1 MHKILI
7 IEDEPNIR
15 ELLTD
20 LLTDAGCEILLAADG
35 PSGLQEA
42 ILGSP
47 DVIVL
52 DLGLPLMDGFEVL
65 EQLKKQPATRDIPV
79 LVVSA
84 HAQQQHKQ
92 RALASGASDFIIKPW
107 NHGEVEAKE
116 NSVQRADQ

>member
-1 MHKILI
+1 MKSILI

-20 LLTDAGCEILLAADG
+20 MLTDAGYQILLAADG
-35 PSGLQEA
+35 PSGLREA
-42 ILGSP
+42 ILGNP

-65 EQLKKQPATRDIPV
+65 ERLKSQSVTRDIPV

-84 HAQQQHKQ
+84 HAQRHHKQ
-92 RALASGASDFIIKPW
+92 RALASGASDFITKPW
-107 NHGEVEAKE
+107 NHGEVAAKVK
-116 NSVQRADQ
+116 SVQKADP